1 MTVVDRSTVV
11 VLYKRTWQVNNFLV
25 GSEEGT
31 LYSCS
36 RHGNKAG
43 INEAFEG
50 HHGPV
55 TGLDCNK
62 AVGQGDFSHLFV
74 SSSTDWTVKLW
85 NNKV

>member
-1 MTVVDRSTVV
+1 MNS
-11 VLYKRTWQVNNFLV
+11 FLV

-31 LYSCS
+31 LYSS
-36 RHGNKAG
+36 FRHGNKAG

-55 TGLDCNK
+55 TGLDYNK
-62 AVGQGDFSHLFV
+62 AVGQGDFSHLFI

-85 NNKV
+85 NNKVSCYAELGTDFLLLENS